1 MALISCPDCNK
12 DVSDRAEKCLNC
24 GAPINPPTISIPQPE
39 PQIEFAL
46 NEKFNSIYESEKKSP
61 ASAVILAFIFGPFGT
76 FYASVGVGCVM
87 CLVYLFS
94 LFGSFVGIL
103 IASIV
108 NMFIC
113 YFFANESN
121 EKLKAKLLIKQGH
134 EKLNSITNTETNK
147 TVTPIETSFLSDAS
161 NFLSK
166 VMDNPEK
173 CPTCNSFLP
182 SKTTICPRCN
192 K

>member
-1 MALISCPDCNK
+1 MALITCPDCNK

-24 GAPINPPTISIPQPE
+24 GAPIANAQIPIVHPALIPE
-39 PQIEFAL
+39 FVL
-46 NEKFNSIYESEKKSP
+46 NEKFNAQYENESKSP
-61 ASAVILAFIFGPFGT
+61 AVAVILAFIFGPLGT
-76 FYASVGVGCVM
+76 FYSNVGAGFVM
-87 CLVYLFS
+87 TFVYLFS
-94 LFGSFVGIL
+94 LFGSVVGL
-103 IASIV
+103 LVASVV

-134 EKLNSITNTETNK
+134 EKLNFITNTETNK
-147 TVTPIETSFLSDAS
+147 TVMPIETSFLSDAS

-173 CPTCNSFLP
+173 CPSCNSFLP